1 MHSNGQQ
8 GDRGRGGLGN
18 ARGHREGD
26 DVARSSLAWEGE
38 TSSLCYN
45 DPDVFVKMC

>member
-1 MHSNGQQ
+1 MGNKGT
-8 GDRGRGGLGN
+8 GGGEGLGN
-18 ARGHREGD
+18 ASGHREGD

>member
-1 MHSNGQQ
+1 MGNKRTG
-8 GDRGRGGLGN
+8 GGEGLGN

-26 DVARSSLAWEGE
+26 DAARSSLAWEGE

-45 DPDVFVKMC
+45 DADVFVKMC